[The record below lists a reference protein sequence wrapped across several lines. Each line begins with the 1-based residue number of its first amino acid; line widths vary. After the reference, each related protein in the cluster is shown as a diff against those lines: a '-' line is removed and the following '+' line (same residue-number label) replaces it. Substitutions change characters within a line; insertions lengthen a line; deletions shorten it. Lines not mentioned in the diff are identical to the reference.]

1 MHYLVLHTKG
11 VNCYT
16 YDCAMCS
23 ELYEMMEGLTLDY
36 PAHVLLY
43 CDPYGTEFSAYSM
56 LVGGRSE
63 EHCIG

>member
-1 MHYLVLHTKG
+1 
-11 VNCYT
+11 
-16 YDCAMCS
+16 MCS